1 MNITTDAKEEKKLDE
16 LATFYLGDTLL
27 GIDALGVQE
36 IIKDIGI
43 TPVHQALPYILGII
57 NLRGRIVTIVDLKR
71 KLDLSGSQVTG
82 DTRVIIVDWDGE
94 YVGFLV
100 DSVSDIIHVN
110 NDAIGPPPSNMK
122 EVLGGFLKG
131 VYNTSRGLVALPDA
145 DRVL

>member
-1 MNITTDAKEEKKLDE
+1 MNITMDAKEEKKLDE

-27 GIDALGVQE
+27 GIDALRVQE

-43 TPVHQALPYILGII
+43 TPVHQANPYILGII
-57 NLRGRIVTIVDLKR
+57 NLRGRIVTVVDLKK
-71 KLDLSGSQVTG
+71 KLDLPGSEA
-82 DTRVIIVDWDGE
+82 TRVIIVDWDGE

-100 DSVSDIIHVN
+100 DSVSDIIHVA
-110 NDAIGPPPSNMK
+110 NDAIGPPPSNMN

-131 VYNTSRGLVALPDA
+131 VYNTSRGLVALLDT